1 MPLCDIKR
9 VIVNSSMME
18 LDNNDKFFKS
28 DYNACLRIA
37 YGAAV
42 SMKKNIFINL
52 FRFWFFLSFG
62 ISVTNSR
69 QRERMTSSKVAKLDS
84 NPGCCVK
91 DSAWG

>member
-1 MPLCDIKR
+1 
-9 VIVNSSMME
+9 MME

-52 FRFWFFLSFG
+52 FRF
-62 ISVTNSR
+62 
-69 QRERMTSSKVAKLDS
+69 
-84 NPGCCVK
+84 
-91 DSAWG
+91 